1 MREGLGVESK
11 QAERPRPRG
20 GRPRAKTGQRSKRQR
35 SEAVGPVTITLELSA
50 EQKERLQASAA
61 GRGLSLQEYLQ
72 AMVDREILSPKRYGD
87 AIAERLLALAAE
99 NQITQSPPDEA
110 LRREHPYE
118 DRW

>member
-20 GRPRAKTGQRSKRQR
+20 GRPRAKTGQRSKRQ
-35 SEAVGPVTITLELSA
+35 SPEAAGPVIALELSA
-50 EQKERLQASAA
+50 EQKERRRASAA
-61 GRGLSLQEYLQ
+61 GRGISLQEYLQ

-110 LRREHPYE
+110 LRREHLYE